1 MATGKNLKLYV
12 SSTGVSG
19 GTMTEVEL
27 QGDLTINPG
36 LTNERTAYK
45 NGAITAQGNDGFSAS
60 ATIGMN
66 QPMSTGQQLLYTHWN
81 TSGGSSYIEIKS
93 TVTGSIKWAG
103 PVLVNFTQIS
113 APVKGAEE
121 WTVDISENGT
131 IVRSVV

>member
-1 MATGKNLKLYV
+1 MATGKNYKLYI

-60 ATIGMN
+60 CVIAPN
-66 QPMSTGQQLLYTHWN
+66 EPLSTGQQLVYTHWN
-81 TSGGSSYIEIKS
+81 TNGGSSYMEIKS
-93 TVTGSIKWAG
+93 STTGSIKWAG
-103 PVLVNFTQIS
+103 PVMLALTQLS
-113 APVKGAEE
+113 ANVKGVVE
-121 WTVDISENGT
+121 WTLDISENGT